1 MIEGDRL
8 HFHSISSSS
17 NPLLKDLRRSIL
29 RGSLTERGLCVAESF
44 HLLREALRSE
54 RRVDAVIASESARRS
69 IEEHF
74 AGENLNIALVPDQ
87 LFKTIATTETSQGL
101 IALVEPPVWTIDD
114 LFTTRSLIVVLDGI
128 QDPGNAGTI
137 VRTAEAFAATGVM
150 FLKGSVSPFNSKT
163 QRAAAGSL
171 FRVPFTSALDPAI
184 ARAAL
189 QQNRLQIFAG
199 MPHTGNGE
207 RPKLQRPCALV
218 IGNEGRG
225 VSAEFHT
232 LAEPVS
238 IPTAGVESLNASI
251 AAAILLYEAYRDE
264 SV

>member
-1 MIEGDRL
+1 M
-8 HFHSISSSS
+8 
-17 NPLLKDLRRSIL
+17 
-29 RGSLTERGLCVAESF
+29 CVAESF
-44 HLLREALRSE
+44 HLLREALRSN
-54 RRVDAVIASESARRS
+54 RLVDAVIASESTRRA
-69 IEEHF
+69 IEEQF
-74 AGENLNIALVPDQ
+74 EGEDLNIALVPEP
-87 LFKTIATTETSQGL
+87 LFKTIAATESSQGL
-101 IALVEPPVWTIDD
+101 IALVEPPAWKIDE

-163 QRAAAGSL
+163 LRASAGSL
-171 FRVPFTSALDPAI
+171 FRVPFVAALEPAI

-189 QQNRLQIFAG
+189 QQNRFRIFAAMPDKS
-199 MPHTGNGE
+199 MPHEGVGE
-207 RPKLQRPCALV
+207 RLKLQRPCALV

-225 VSAEFHT
+225 VSADFRS
-232 LAEPVS
+232 LAEPIS

-264 SV
+264 SI